1 MRRAATLIMR
11 YDSTREKA
19 KNQAKKGNARGKLA
33 NEEKKTLDEKEEKT
47 TKMISIKRK
56 KMRKEKIEDNIK
68 RL

>member
-1 MRRAATLIMR
+1 MR